1 MHGHPSPGVEV
12 ALGGGREKFLKITDA
27 DPEYPATKGERN
39 DRNLAKAWA
48 SRGGTYVWDR
58 KGFAGIDPATT
69 RPVLGL
75 FEPSHMQFEIDR
87 AKDPGGEPSL
97 TEMTEMAIRILER
110 SPQGYFL
117 MIEAGRIDH
126 AHHDNHARRALT
138 EAVELS
144 NAVAKASAVA
154 SDDTLI
160 IVTADHSHTLVM
172 SGYPVRGNPI
182 LGLVVTNG
190 ADGLPEKAPTKDT
203 LDGKPYTT
211 LGYANGPGTT
221 GRPRADLSRVD
232 TQSPDYRQQGAI
244 PMSSETHAGEDVP
257 IYARGPGAWLVGG
270 TMEQNAIFFV
280 MTRALG
286 WD

>member
-1 MHGHPSPGVEV
+1 V
-12 ALGGGREKFLKITDA
+12 TDT
-27 DPEYPATKGERN
+27 DPEYPSKKGERN
-39 DRNLAKAWA
+39 DRNLVKAWA
-48 SRGGTYVWDR
+48 ERGGAYVWDA
-58 KGFAGIDPATT
+58 KGLRAIDPAST

-75 FEPSHMQFEIDR
+75 FNYDHMQYELDR
-87 AKDPGGEPSL
+87 AKDPAGEPSL
-97 TEMTEMAIRILER
+97 TEMTEIAIRVLEG

-117 MIEAGRIDH
+117 MVEAGRIDH
-126 AHHDNHARRALT
+126 AHHDNNAIRALT

-144 NAVAKASAVA
+144 RAVEKAVATA

-190 ADGLPEKAPTKDT
+190 EDGLPEKAPTKDT

-221 GRPRADLSRVD
+221 GRTRADLTGVD
-232 TQSPDYRQQGAI
+232 TRAPDFLQQGAI
-244 PMSSETHAGEDVP
+244 PMSSETHAGEDVAV
-257 IYARGPGAWLVGG
+257 YARGPGAYLVGG
-270 TMEQNAIFFV
+270 TMEQNAIYFV